1 MKTLALAVGLVS
13 LLTCSAG
20 CGSSKG
26 DEKKIQ
32 EEANP
37 YVGTWQGKDQL
48 GQTMT
53 ITLESNG
60 QLKLRIQGR
69 RREFV
74 SKGTWKIDTTKSPAH
89 LEIDMRNRMPIR
101 TICKLDKNR
110 FVFENINSSDRRP
123 SRFGRRRIIMSR
135 IK

>member
-1 MKTLALAVGLVS
+1 MKTLALTVGLVTI
-13 LLTCSAG
+13 LTCSAG

-26 DEKKIQ
+26 DEKKVK
-32 EEANP
+32 EEKNP
-37 YVGTWQGKDQL
+37 YVGSWQGKDQF

-53 ITLESNG
+53 LTFESNG
-60 QLKLRIQGR
+60 QLKLHVQGR
-69 RREFV
+69 RREFS

-123 SRFGRRRIIMSR
+123 RGFGSRRIIMTR
-135 IK
+135 KK